1 MLGGTSANLI
11 DFRQNI
17 PTTHQRTIMLEL
29 FFPFLFASVCPL
41 KTWNM
46 INQWT
51 SRYTK
56 LRKHGTW
63 SK

>member
-29 FFPFLFASVCPL
+29 FFRFYLLVFV
-41 KTWNM
+41 
-46 INQWT
+46 
-51 SRYTK
+51 
-56 LRKHGTW
+56 H
-63 SK
+63 